1 MSVSGRDGATQ
12 GEIEDSVL
20 GFASAVTTWVADTY
34 EPPNPITVPLHQG
47 CSLSQATT
55 STPSVASVSIHR
67 NVPPERWVPRQS
79 TTATANPAPTTSSSV
94 RADPPIASGSEIH
107 GSSGSPRRAAVPDR
121 CAPYGDLCSSTGTAT
136 WSELSGLATSPRR
149 TTPSRVAMS
158 TSAVTI
164 TGVLLDSRPR
174 QCLDDVL
181 YPDFGVTEQ
190 HLRVLAEEQR
200 VLHTGIARI
209 HAPLEHDDVTSLPHL
224 EDRHA
229 RDRAGRV
236 LERGR
241 VDRVVRTDDQH
252 DIGVVEVGVDLVH
265 LEHDVVRHLRLGE
278 QHVHVTG
285 EATRDRVDAE
295 PYGDAHRPEL
305 ARELGHGVLRLRDR
319 HAVPRRDDH
328 RLGLFEELG
337 GALDADH
344 HGRARGC
351 LLCTSDAANGK

>member
-1 MSVSGRDGATQ
+1 MPPRPTMSVSGLDSATQ

-20 GFASAVTTWVADTY
+20 GFASAVTTCVADTY

-55 STPSVASVSIHR
+55 STPSVASVAIHR

-79 TTATANPAPTTSSSV
+79 TTATAKPAPTTSSSV
-94 RADPPIASGSEIH
+94 RPEPPIASGREIP
-107 GSSGSPRRAAVPDR
+107 GSSGSPRRAAVPAR
-121 CAPYGDLCSSTGTAT
+121 CAPYGDLCSSTGTGRS
-136 WSELSGLATSPRR
+136 SEPSGLAMSPRS
-149 TTPSRVAMS
+149 TTPSRAAML

-164 TGVLLDSRPR
+164 TGVLLYSRPR
-174 QCLDDVL
+174 QCLDDVFDADL
-181 YPDFGVTEQ
+181 RVAEQ

-200 VLHTGIARI
+200 VLHTGVARV

-229 RDRAGRV
+229 GDRAGRV

-241 VDRVVRTDDQH
+241 VDRVVRADDQH
-252 DIGVVEVGVDLVH
+252 DIGVVEVVVDLVH

-285 EATRDRVDAE
+285 QTTGDRVDAE
-295 PYGDAHRPEL
+295 PYVD
-305 ARELGHGVLRLRDR
+305 
-319 HAVPRRDDH
+319 
-328 RLGLFEELG
+328 
-337 GALDADH
+337 
-344 HGRARGC
+344 
-351 LLCTSDAANGK
+351 T